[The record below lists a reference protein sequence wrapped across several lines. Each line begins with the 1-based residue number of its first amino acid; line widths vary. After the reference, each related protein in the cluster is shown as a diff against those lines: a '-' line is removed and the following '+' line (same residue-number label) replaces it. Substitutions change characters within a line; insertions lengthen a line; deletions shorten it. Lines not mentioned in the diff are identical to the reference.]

1 MWLYLRDTLVPALH
15 VADDNPIVSSK
26 FAVDMVSMVI
36 GVARLR
42 QLRVEPT
49 CIPVIYI
56 RLLIPECYAEYAW
69 SDEDSMNYNG
79 SWRRPIGYATGSPP
93 DSTSRWS
100 YQYAMDLQTMP
111 APGVYATYAGGGY
124 ITELPANTTHAQN
137 VIDNLM
143 AESWV
148 DRRTRAVIVELNIYN
163 PHSNL
168 FTVVM
173 IFFET
178 PNTGGVSPYAQIMT
192 SKLYFYTNT
201 WEYFIAGCE
210 VLFVLL
216 ALIVSIRTIRRALKN
231 SAVFYKV
238 GIQNFG
244 FCHFFCYI
252 VAKLVVTSHL

>member
-26 FAVDMVSMVI
+26 FAVDTVSMVI

-42 QLRVEPT
+42 QLRVEPAT
-49 CIPVIYI
+49 CIPVRSV

-79 SWRRPIGYATGSPP
+79 SWRQPIDGATGSVHDP
-93 DSTSRWS
+93 TSRWS

-124 ITELPANTTHAQN
+124 ITELPTNTTHAQN

-148 DRRTRAVIVELNIYN
+148 DRRTRAVIVEFSIYN

-168 FTVVM
+168 FTVVL

-178 PNTGGVSPYAQIMT
+178 PNTGGVRPYAQIMT

-231 SAVFYKV
+231 SAVFFKV
-238 GIQNFG
+238 GIRQNFN
-244 FCHFFCYI
+244 FCHFFCHI
-252 VAKLVVTSHL
+252 VAKL